1 MSISIAHLGPPG
13 TYAEQAAI
21 AYTKLL
27 HANTGLESFL
37 CPYPN
42 IAQTLR
48 AVAQGQAELAVAPI
62 ENSIEG
68 GVTMTLDTL
77 WQLKDLEIQLA
88 LILPIIHS
96 LISCATSLEEIKTVY
111 SHPQGLAQCQVWLE
125 QYLPNVQLI
134 AANSTTE
141 ALQKLGSDI
150 TAAAISSQRA
160 AQLYNLPI
168 MANAIND
175 HPENCTRF
183 WVISK
188 KEIPNSYQ
196 IPGNSS
202 SITSLAFS
210 IPADVPGSLAKQL
223 QVFASKGINLT
234 RIESRPTK
242 LSLGTY
248 VFFIDVEG
256 DRKEEKM
263 QSALA
268 ELDTQTEIIKIF
280 GSYQS
285 VKL

>member
-48 AVAQGQAELAVAPI
+48 AVAQGQAKLAVAPI

>member
-21 AYTKLL
+21 SYINILSE
-27 HANTGLESFL
+27 NTDLKSFL
-37 CPYPN
+37 CPYPT

-48 AVAQGQAELAVAPI
+48 AVAQGQAELAVVPI

-77 WQLKDLEIQLA
+77 WQLEDLQIQLA
-88 LILPIIHS
+88 LILPIVHTF
-96 LISCATSLEEIKTVY
+96 ISCATSLEEIKTVY

-141 ALQKLGSDI
+141 ALEKLDSDL
-150 TAAAISSQRA
+150 TAGAISSQRA
-160 AQLYNLPI
+160 AHLYNLPI
-168 MANAIND
+168 MAKAIND
-175 HPENCTRF
+175 RPENCTRF
-183 WVISK
+183 WVVSK
-188 KEIPNSYQ
+188 GKIPNKY
-196 IPGNSS
+196 PVLGNGTSR
-202 SITSLAFS
+202 TSLALS
-210 IPADVPGSLAKQL
+210 IPADMPGSLAKQL
-223 QVFASKGINLT
+223 QVFANKGINLT

-256 DRKEEKM
+256 DRKDEKM

-268 ELDTQTEIIKIF
+268 ELDKQTEILKIF

-285 VKL
+285 VEL